1 MSLTSDLAAFRA
13 KTESKME
20 RAFRKII
27 LDAYSECI
35 QKSPVDTGRFK
46 GNWQTAIDV
55 IPAGTLQRMDASGG
69 AAIGEVNAS
78 VAATQLGNT
87 VYMANNLP
95 YAERLEDGWS
105 KQAPA
110 GMVKLTVQR
119 WQPIANAV
127 IAQIGAE

>member
-1 MSLTSDLAAFRA
+1 MTLADDLAAFRA

-20 RAFRKII
+20 RAFRKIVI
-27 LDAYSECI
+27 DAYSDCI
-35 QKSPVDTGRFK
+35 LMSPVKSGRFR

-55 IPAGTLQRMDASGG
+55 IPAGTLERLDPSGQIAIADVTN
-69 AAIGEVNAS
+69 AALVTE
-78 VAATQLGNT
+78 LGNT

-110 GMVKLTVQR
+110 GMVKLTIQR